1 MAHSNHSAGTTAL
14 SDLESLL
21 PRNPAE
27 NRRDF
32 LVSKLA
38 VGFALAVRPIGAQ
51 TITTDTVGLTAGEVK
66 IPTADGQIPGYRAC
80 PSKGRAFPIVLVVQE
95 IFGVHE
101 HIKDLCRRL
110 AKAGYCAVAPELYA
124 RQGDVSKIE
133 NVQEIIAKVVSKVQ
147 DVQVMSDL
155 DYTAAWA
162 VKSSKGSA
170 SRVAV
175 TGFCWGG
182 RIAWLYAAQNP
193 KLKAAAAWY
202 GQIEGNRTPL
212 TPKFPL
218 DYAGALKCPVIGFY
232 GGKDTGIS
240 QESIEKMRTSLKVV
254 NDPSEIDVYPEAQH
268 GFNADYR
275 PSYSK
280 ADAEDAW
287 KKMLAWFKRN
297 GV

>member
-1 MAHSNHSAGTTAL
+1 MASSTQHAL
-14 SDLESLL
+14 SDLQSLS
-21 PRNPAE
+21 PEAAPE

-32 LVSKLA
+32 LVSTLA
-38 VGFALAVRPIGAQ
+38 VGFALAVHPISAQ
-51 TITTDTVGLTAGEVK
+51 TIKTDAVGLVAGEVK
-66 IPTADGQIPGYRAC
+66 IPTADGQIPAYRAC
-80 PSKGRAFPIVLVVQE
+80 PAKGRAFPIVLVVQE

-133 NVQEIIAKVVSKVQ
+133 NVQEIISTVVSKVP
-147 DVQVMSDL
+147 DAQVMSDL
-155 DYTAAWA
+155 DATAAWA
-162 VKSSKGSA
+162 AKSSRGA
-170 SRVAV
+170 ATRLAV

-182 RIAWLYAAQNP
+182 RIAWLYAAHNP

-202 GQIEGNRTPL
+202 GQIEGNHTPL

-232 GGKDTGIS
+232 GGKDTGIT
-240 QESIEKMRTSLKVV
+240 QESVAQMQTSLKVV
-254 NDPSEIDVYPEAQH
+254 GDPSEINVYPEAQH

-275 PSYSK
+275 PSYNK

-287 KKMLAWFKRN
+287 KKMLAWFKKY
-297 GV
+297 GC

>member
-1 MAHSNHSAGTTAL
+1 MALLNRSGGTTAL
-14 SDLESLL
+14 SDLQSLL
-21 PRNPAE
+21 PENPAE

-51 TITTDTVGLTAGEVK
+51 TITTDAVGLTAGEVK

-80 PSKGRAFPIVLVVQE
+80 PAKGRAFPIVLVVQE

-133 NVQEIIAKVVSKVQ
+133 NIQEIVAKVVSKVP
-147 DVQVMSDL
+147 DAQVMSDL

-182 RIAWLYAAQNP
+182 RIAWLYAAHNP

-202 GQIEGNRTPL
+202 GQIDGTHGPL
-212 TPKFPL
+212 TPKFPI

-240 QESIEKMRTSLKVV
+240 QQSIDNMRTSLKVV
-254 NDPSEIDVYPEAQH
+254 GDTSEINVYPEAQH

-297 GV
+297 GA